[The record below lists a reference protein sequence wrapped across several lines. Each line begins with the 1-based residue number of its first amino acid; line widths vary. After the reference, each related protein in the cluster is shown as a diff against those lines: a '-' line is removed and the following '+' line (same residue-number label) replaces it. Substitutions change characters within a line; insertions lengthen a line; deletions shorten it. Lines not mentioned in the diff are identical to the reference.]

1 MTLLNNILLA
11 GLATGMIAICAYASA
26 LVMGHII
33 MKDIEELDEQEYI
46 ITKDGEKIPY
56 NEEDQE

>member
-11 GLATGMIAICAYASA
+11 GLATGMIAICAYVSA
-26 LVMGHII
+26 LVMGYII